1 MSTSAPDDRAA
12 VARSGR
18 RLGLARSRGRG
29 EDGGRFKY
37 AMLLPAV
44 VWVIAFTF
52 FPLISVLHYS
62 FANYVLGMGI
72 TGYVGFANY
81 AAVLQSAAFWHSI
94 VITAIYVAIAVPAEL
109 VLGFL
114 LAWLVGIGAPGSR
127 VFRAILG
134 APLFTMGVA
143 IGYLGVTLYTDQGGP
158 ITMALAFFGIHIP
171 WFSTGWG
178 GLLGAIILDI
188 WRWTPFIFLI
198 ALAAIGSIPATL
210 YDAAI
215 LDARSHW
222 QIMLRL
228 AIPLA
233 WPVMTVAI
241 LLRLI
246 EALKVFGLPFALTSG
261 GPGDSTQ
268 VFSIMDYLTTIQFFD
283 FGKGSAMGI
292 IFLLLVSLIITFF
305 FRQMRRNLD

>member
-1 MSTSAPDDRAA
+1 MRAM
-12 VARSGR
+12 SGR
-18 RLGLARSRGRG
+18 HRRTDEAGW
-29 EDGGRFKY
+29 FKY

-52 FPLISVLHYS
+52 FPLVSVLHFS
-62 FANYVLGMGI
+62 FANYVLGQGI
-72 TGYVGFANY
+72 TGYVGFQNY
-81 AAVLQSAAFWHSI
+81 INVLTSADFWHSI
-94 VITAIYVAIAVPAEL
+94 AITAAYVAIAVPAEL
-109 VLGFL
+109 VAGFL
-114 LAWLVGIGAPGSR
+114 LAWVVSLGAPGSR
-127 VFRAILG
+127 VFRGILG

-158 ITMALAFFGIHIP
+158 ITLALGWLGIHIP

-178 GLLGAIILDI
+178 GILGAVLLDI

-198 ALAAIGSIPATL
+198 ALAAIGAIPVSI
-210 YDAAI
+210 YEAAM

-228 AIPLA
+228 GIPLA

-261 GPGDSTQ
+261 GPGTSTQ
-268 VFSIMDYLTTIQFFD
+268 VFSIANYLTTIQFFD

-292 IFLLLVSLIITFF
+292 VFLILVSAIITFF
-305 FRQMRRNLD
+305 FRQMRRNID

>member
-1 MSTSAPDDRAA
+1 MRAKA
-12 VARSGR
+12 GR
-18 RLGLARSRGRG
+18 YRRTDEAGW
-29 EDGGRFKY
+29 FKY

-44 VWVIAFTF
+44 VWVVAFTF
-52 FPLISVLHYS
+52 FPLISVLHFS
-62 FANYVLGMGI
+62 FANYVLGQGI
-72 TGYVGFANY
+72 TGYVGFQNY
-81 AAVLQSAAFWHSI
+81 INVLTSADFWHSI
-94 VITAIYVAIAVPAEL
+94 AITAVYVAIAVPAEL
-109 VLGFL
+109 AAGFL
-114 LAWLVGIGAPGSR
+114 LAWLVSLGAPGSR
-127 VFRAILG
+127 VFRGILG

-158 ITMALAFFGIHIP
+158 ITLALGWFGIHIP

-178 GLLGAIILDI
+178 GILGAVLLDI

-198 ALAAIGSIPATL
+198 ALAAIGAIPASI
-210 YDAAI
+210 YEAAM

-261 GPGDSTQ
+261 GPGTSTQ
-268 VFSIMDYLTTIQFFD
+268 VFSIANYLTTIQFFD

-292 IFLLLVSLIITFF
+292 VFLILVSAIITFF
-305 FRQMRRNLD
+305 FRQMRRNID

>member
-1 MSTSAPDDRAA
+1 MRAM
-12 VARSGR
+12 SGR
-18 RLGLARSRGRG
+18 HRRTDEAGW
-29 EDGGRFKY
+29 FKY

-52 FPLISVLHYS
+52 FPLVSVLHFS
-62 FANYVLGMGI
+62 FANYVLGQGI
-72 TGYVGFANY
+72 TGYVGFQNY
-81 AAVLQSAAFWHSI
+81 INVLTSADFWHSI
-94 VITAIYVAIAVPAEL
+94 AITAAYVAIAVPAEL
-109 VLGFL
+109 VAGFL
-114 LAWLVGIGAPGSR
+114 LAWVVSLGAPGSR
-127 VFRAILG
+127 VFRGILG

-158 ITMALAFFGIHIP
+158 ITLALGWVGIHIP

-178 GLLGAIILDI
+178 GILGAVLLDI

-198 ALAAIGSIPATL
+198 ALAAIGAIPVSI
-210 YDAAI
+210 YEAAM

-228 AIPLA
+228 GIPLA

-261 GPGDSTQ
+261 GPGTSTQ
-268 VFSIMDYLTTIQFFD
+268 VFSIANYLTTIQFFD

-292 IFLLLVSLIITFF
+292 VFLILVSAIITFF
-305 FRQMRRNLD
+305 FRQMRRNID